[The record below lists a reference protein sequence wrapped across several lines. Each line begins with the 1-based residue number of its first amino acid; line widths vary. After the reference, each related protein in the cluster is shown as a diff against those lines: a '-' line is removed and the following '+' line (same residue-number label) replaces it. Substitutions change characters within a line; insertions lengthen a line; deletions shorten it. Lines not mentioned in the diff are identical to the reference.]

1 MEDYSYLFDEFLEQ
15 TNDYDPPN
23 SEPGKF
29 YICYPTPSLNYY
41 TFKKT
46 TVSCSTTQVSVPS
59 TSSTVSTAPS
69 ESATTSTASD
79 YQNLSNSDFLDDT
92 FEEVDNVTS
101 NEIEEILRLAQKSN
115 QTNIQ
120 IPISQSSTFSGR
132 FIESDENQRQAFLQ
146 QNENKNT
153 HRKMM
158 TTIKTLRIFFSKYQI

>member
-1 MEDYSYLFDEFLEQ
+1 MEDYSYPFDEFLEQ

-23 SEPGKF
+23 SEPGNF
-29 YICYPTPSLNYY
+29 DICYPTPSLNYY

-46 TVSCSTTQVSVPS
+46 AVSYSTTQVSVPS
-59 TSSTVSTAPS
+59 TSSTESNAPS

-79 YQNLSNSDFLDDT
+79 YLNWSNSDFLVDT
-92 FEEVDNVTS
+92 FEKVDIVTS
-101 NEIEEILRLAQKSN
+101 NEIEEICRLAEHSN

-132 FIESDENQRQAFLQ
+132 FIESDKNQRQAFFQ

-153 HRKMM
+153 HRQMM
-158 TTIKTLRIFFSKYQI
+158 TTIKPLRLFF